1 MKTLYRDNKGLH
13 RWLFACGAVLVLF
26 YLFRGNR
33 AAVNF
38 WVYSVTLPFEQFLGR
53 ACAALSFS
61 VAELLYVLAAVT
73 AVVLL
78 VLMVRYLI
86 KSCQKGRAAYR
97 CALFVL
103 DLFLTVCAAFSLLW
117 GANYYADDFCDRS
130 GLSPEP
136 VAYEDLVRVTQ
147 YFADHL
153 AEASTHIMRDENGL
167 FTADRQEILN
177 YADTVYDCL
186 YDEFPFLD
194 MPDQKPKGI
203 FFSKI
208 MSAMNFTGFY
218 FPFTGES
225 NVNMDSPA
233 MLLASTCAHE
243 LSHQRG
249 ITSEQQSNFLAV
261 LACTRCDDANYNYA
275 GWMLGYIHLGNALYR
290 VDPDAW
296 QQIRDSLPDEIVLD
310 LRYNSAYWAQ
320 YKGLTATVTQS
331 LNDKMIKSYGDELGT
346 QSYGAVVDLLVNYY
360 ASAQLVS
367 RYDFQNSLV
376 RSCCGISNNCSGLP
390 CSTMT
395 PPSRNTTRS
404 LTARAKGI
412 SCVTMTIVMCSSA
425 RERMTRST
433 SPVSS
438 GSSAEVGSSKKRISG
453 FIASARAMATRCCCP
468 PES

>member
-26 YLFRGNR
+26 YLFHGNR

-53 ACAALSFS
+53 ACAALPFS

-78 VLMVRYLI
+78 VRYLI
-86 KSCQKGRAAYR
+86 KSRQKGRAAYR

-167 FTADRQEILN
+167 FTADRQEILD

-310 LRYNSAYWAQ
+310 LRYN
-320 YKGLTATVTQS
+320 K
-331 LNDKMIKSYGDELGT
+331 KMEAKPGGNGKTKKMHGANGEDYVVKVPQGTIVKIKSYGDELGT

-360 ASAQLVS
+360 A
-367 RYDFQNSLV
+367 
-376 RSCCGISNNCSGLP
+376 
-390 CSTMT
+390 
-395 PPSRNTTRS
+395 
-404 LTARAKGI
+404 
-412 SCVTMTIVMCSSA
+412 
-425 RERMTRST
+425 
-433 SPVSS
+433 
-438 GSSAEVGSSKKRISG
+438 
-453 FIASARAMATRCCCP
+453 
-468 PES
+468 

>member
-1 MKTLYRDNKGLH
+1 MKAFYRENKGLH

-26 YLFRGNR
+26 SLLRESR
-33 AAVNF
+33 AAMNAL
-38 WVYSVTLPFEQFLGR
+38 VYGVTLPLEQLFGR
-53 ACAALSFS
+53 ACAALPFS

-78 VLMVRYLI
+78 VLMVRYLVR
-86 KSCQKGRAAYR
+86 SRQRGRAAYR

-103 DLFLTVCAAFSLLW
+103 DLFLTVYAAFSLLW

-153 AEASTHIMRDENGL
+153 AEASAHIARDENGL

-177 YADTVYDCL
+177 YADTVYDYL

-243 LSHQRG
+243 LAHQRG
-249 ITSEQQSNFLAV
+249 IASEQQCNFLAV
-261 LACTRCDDANYNYA
+261 LACTRCGDANYHYA
-275 GWMLGYIHLGNALYR
+275 GWLLGYIHLSNALYR
-290 VDPDAW
+290 ADREAW
-296 QQIRDSLPDEIVLD
+296 QEVRDSLPAEVLAD
-310 LRYNSAYWAQ
+310 LRCNSAYWSH
-320 YKGLTATVTQS
+320 YRGLTARFTQS
-331 LNDKMIKSYGDELGT
+331 LNDKMIRSYGDTLGT
-346 QSYGAVVDLLVNYY
+346 QSYGAVVDLLVGYY
-360 ASAQLVS
+360 A
-367 RYDFQNSLV
+367 
-376 RSCCGISNNCSGLP
+376 
-390 CSTMT
+390 
-395 PPSRNTTRS
+395 
-404 LTARAKGI
+404 
-412 SCVTMTIVMCSSA
+412 
-425 RERMTRST
+425 
-433 SPVSS
+433 
-438 GSSAEVGSSKKRISG
+438 
-453 FIASARAMATRCCCP
+453 
-468 PES
+468 

>member
-1 MKTLYRDNKGLH
+1 MKALLLRHKKLH
-13 RWLFACGAVLVLF
+13 LWLLANLALLSAFLLARRSRGAMNALTEGFTNPL
-26 YLFRGNR
+26 RR
-33 AAVNF
+33 M
-38 WVYSVTLPFEQFLGR
+38 LGR
-53 ACAALSFS
+53 LCECVPFS
-61 VAELLYVLAAVT
+61 VAEGLYVLAAMGFLAFLVLGVR
-73 AVVLL
+73 AVVRSRHRSGTVYAL
-78 VLMVRYLI
+78 VLGLGNAV
-86 KSCQKGRAAYR
+86 
-97 CALFVL
+97 
-103 DLFLTVCAAFSLLW
+103 LTVYVLFCLLW
-117 GANYYADDFCDRS
+117 GANYYADDFCDKS
-130 GLSPEP
+130 GLTPEP
-136 VAYEDLVRVTQ
+136 VAYEDLLYVTRR
-147 YFADHL
+147 FANAL
-153 AEASTHIMRDENGL
+153 ALASGQVERDEDGL
-167 FTADRQEILN
+167 FTADRQAILAC
-177 YADTVYDCL
+177 ADTVYDCL

-194 MPDQKPKGI
+194 VPDQQPKGI

-249 ITSEQQSNFLAV
+249 IASEQQSNFLAV

-360 ASAQLVS
+360 A
-367 RYDFQNSLV
+367 
-376 RSCCGISNNCSGLP
+376 
-390 CSTMT
+390 
-395 PPSRNTTRS
+395 
-404 LTARAKGI
+404 
-412 SCVTMTIVMCSSA
+412 
-425 RERMTRST
+425 
-433 SPVSS
+433 
-438 GSSAEVGSSKKRISG
+438 
-453 FIASARAMATRCCCP
+453 
-468 PES
+468 

>member
-1 MKTLYRDNKGLH
+1 MKAFYRENKGLH
-13 RWLFACGAVLVLF
+13 RWLLACGAVLVLF
-26 YLFRGNR
+26 YFFRNDR
-33 AAVNF
+33 AIVNF
-38 WVYSVTLPFEQFLGR
+38 WVYSLTLPFEQLLGR
-53 ACAALSFS
+53 ACAALPFS

-73 AVVLL
+73 SVILL
-78 VLMVRYLI
+78 ALMVRYLV
-86 KSCQKGRAAYR
+86 KSRKKGHAAYR
-97 CALFVL
+97 CVLFTA
-103 DLFLTVCAAFSLLW
+103 DLALTVYAAFCVLW
-117 GANYYADDFCDRS
+117 GANYYADDFCDMTD
-130 GLSPEP
+130 LTPEP
-136 VAYEDLVRVTQ
+136 VAYEDLLHVTR
-147 YFADHL
+147 YFANGLML
-153 AEASTHIMRDENGL
+153 ASKQVERDEDGL
-167 FTADRQEILN
+167 FTADRQDILD
-177 YADTVYDCL
+177 YAGQVYDCL
-186 YDEFPFLD
+186 YDEFPLLD
-194 MPDQKPKGI
+194 MPDQQPKGI

-310 LRYNSAYWAQ
+310 LRDNSAYWAQ

-360 ASAQLVS
+360 A
-367 RYDFQNSLV
+367 
-376 RSCCGISNNCSGLP
+376 
-390 CSTMT
+390 
-395 PPSRNTTRS
+395 
-404 LTARAKGI
+404 
-412 SCVTMTIVMCSSA
+412 
-425 RERMTRST
+425 
-433 SPVSS
+433 
-438 GSSAEVGSSKKRISG
+438 
-453 FIASARAMATRCCCP
+453 
-468 PES
+468 

>member
-1 MKTLYRDNKGLH
+1 MKAFYRENKGLH

-26 YLFRGNR
+26 SLLRESR
-33 AAVNF
+33 AAMNAL
-38 WVYSVTLPFEQFLGR
+38 VYGVTLPLEQLFGR
-53 ACAALSFS
+53 ACAALPFS

-78 VLMVRYLI
+78 VLMVRYLVR
-86 KSCQKGRAAYR
+86 SRQRGRAAYR

-117 GANYYADDFCDRS
+117 GANYYADDFCNRS

-147 YFADHL
+147 YFADNL

-167 FTADRQEILN
+167 FTADRQEILD
-177 YADTVYDCL
+177 YADTVYDYL

-243 LSHQRG
+243 LAHQRG
-249 ITSEQQSNFLAV
+249 IASEQQCNFLAV
-261 LACTRCDDANYNYA
+261 LACTRCGDANYHYA
-275 GWMLGYIHLGNALYR
+275 GWLLGYIHLSNALYR
-290 VDPDAW
+290 ADREAW
-296 QQIRDSLPDEIVLD
+296 QEVRDSLPAEVLAD
-310 LRYNSAYWAQ
+310 LRCNSAYWSH
-320 YKGLTATVTQS
+320 YRGLTARFTQS
-331 LNDKMIKSYGDELGT
+331 LNDKMIRSYGDTLGT
-346 QSYGAVVDLLVNYY
+346 QSYGAVVDLLVGYY
-360 ASAQLVS
+360 A
-367 RYDFQNSLV
+367 
-376 RSCCGISNNCSGLP
+376 
-390 CSTMT
+390 
-395 PPSRNTTRS
+395 
-404 LTARAKGI
+404 
-412 SCVTMTIVMCSSA
+412 
-425 RERMTRST
+425 
-433 SPVSS
+433 
-438 GSSAEVGSSKKRISG
+438 
-453 FIASARAMATRCCCP
+453 
-468 PES
+468 

>member
-1 MKTLYRDNKGLH
+1 MKAFYRENKGLH

-26 YLFRGNR
+26 SLLRESR
-33 AAVNF
+33 AAMNAL
-38 WVYSVTLPFEQFLGR
+38 VYGVTLPLEQLFGR
-53 ACAALSFS
+53 ACAALPFS

-78 VLMVRYLI
+78 VLMVRYLVR
-86 KSCQKGRAAYR
+86 SRQRGRAAYR

-117 GANYYADDFCDRS
+117 GANYYADDFCNRS

-147 YFADHL
+147 YFADNL
-153 AEASTHIMRDENGL
+153 AEASTHIARDENGL

-177 YADTVYDCL
+177 YADTVYDYL

-243 LSHQRG
+243 LAHQRG
-249 ITSEQQSNFLAV
+249 IASEQQCNFLAV
-261 LACTRCDDANYNYA
+261 LACTRCGDANYHYA
-275 GWMLGYIHLGNALYR
+275 GWLLGYIHLSNALYR
-290 VDPDAW
+290 ADREAW
-296 QQIRDSLPDEIVLD
+296 QEVRDSLPAEVLAD
-310 LRYNSAYWAQ
+310 LRCNSAYWSH
-320 YKGLTATVTQS
+320 YRGLTARFTQS
-331 LNDKMIKSYGDELGT
+331 LNDKMIRSYGDTLGT
-346 QSYGAVVDLLVNYY
+346 QSYGAVVDLLVGYN
-360 ASAQLVS
+360 A
-367 RYDFQNSLV
+367 
-376 RSCCGISNNCSGLP
+376 
-390 CSTMT
+390 
-395 PPSRNTTRS
+395 
-404 LTARAKGI
+404 
-412 SCVTMTIVMCSSA
+412 
-425 RERMTRST
+425 
-433 SPVSS
+433 
-438 GSSAEVGSSKKRISG
+438 
-453 FIASARAMATRCCCP
+453 
-468 PES
+468 